1 MSIANLRLRRT
12 QARSPQLF
20 EQGTIGI
27 VPDADRHGRTRDLFT
42 LWAAGNLQIL
52 TIITG
57 VIGPAVFGLSFG
69 WSVFAIVLG
78 TLTGAVF
85 MALHAVQGAQLG
97 VPQML
102 QSRGQF
108 GSWGALPIVVV
119 VIVMYVGFAASSLVV
134 AGPAVHALIPAFSAN
149 VGIALAGIMALV
161 LALYGYDVIH
171 GIQRVC
177 TPIFAAALILLTLWV
192 IFVHGIPAGFL
203 SKGKLAFGPLLG
215 MISIA
220 AIFQISY
227 APYVSDYSR
236 YLPREESSRPA
247 FWATY
252 LGTSIGSIF
261 PMVIGVM
268 LGIIISGDTV
278 LGIHAITGPI
288 GWLMMIIVFVGT
300 ANATAYNLYG
310 FSLCSITAVETFKTG
325 WIPRGWV
332 RVILVITITVGAL
345 LIAIAA
351 ASAFLTNFTNLLT
364 IIFYLLIPWTTVNLL
379 DYYVIKK
386 GSYDVPEFF
395 RPNGGIYGR
404 VQWPALAAY
413 ILGIAVQ
420 VPFMDTTWYKGPVAL
435 TINGDISWI
444 VGLAVSALLYLGL
457 RKGRTAW
464 RTGSALRSE

>member
-1 MSIANLRLRRT
+1 M
-12 QARSPQLF
+12 
-20 EQGTIGI
+20 
-27 VPDADRHGRTRDLFT
+27 
-42 LWAAGNLQIL
+42 
-52 TIITG
+52 
-57 VIGPAVFGLSFG
+57 
-69 WSVFAIVLG
+69 FAITLG
-78 TLTGAVF
+78 TLAGAVF
-85 MALHAVQGAQLG
+85 MALHSVQGAQLG

-108 GSWGALPIVVV
+108 GNWGALPIVVV

-134 AGPAVHALIPAFSAN
+134 AGPAVHALIPALSPE

-177 TPIFAAALILLTLWV
+177 APVFAAALILLTLWV
-192 IFVHGIPAGFL
+192 IFVHGLPAGFL

-236 YLPREESSRPA
+236 YLPRTESSRAA

-252 LGTSIGSIF
+252 LGTSIGSLF
-261 PMVIGVM
+261 PMIIGAM

-278 LGIHAITGPI
+278 LGIDVVTGPA

-310 FSLCSITAVETFKTG
+310 FSLCSITAAETFKTG
-325 WIPRGWV
+325 WIPRGWM
-332 RVILVITITVGAL
+332 RVILVTTVTLGAL
-345 LIAIAA
+345 LIARAA

-364 IIFYLLIPWTTVNLL
+364 VIFYLLVPWTTVNLL
-379 DYYVIKK
+379 DYYVIEK

-395 RPNGGIYGR
+395 KPDGGIYGR
-404 VQWPALAAY
+404 VQWSALAAY
-413 ILGIAVQ
+413 VLGIAVQ
-420 VPFMDTTWYKGPVAL
+420 VPFMETTWYTGPVAAA
-435 TINGDISWI
+435 IHGDISWI
-444 VGLAVSALLYLGL
+444 VGLTVSALLYLGL
-457 RKGRTAW
+457 RKRSIAW
-464 RTGSALRSE
+464 RIRPALRPE